1 MAARHGRKLDGMSAL
16 PGRHP
21 ATPVVPRLA
30 ELSFALEAALRD
42 RRPTPQ
48 PGPGRRAAVLV
59 LLYERHDEPHLLL
72 TKRSDELPSHPGQ
85 ISLPG
90 GVVEAH
96 DASERDAAL
105 RETEEEVGI
114 GRDGLRVIGE
124 LDDVHTMVSGF
135 IIHPFVGVLDR
146 PMVAVPSDAEVARII
161 HGRVA
166 DLLAADA
173 LLPPSPSVRELRYPL
188 AGEDVWGATARV
200 LRTLCGVTRAAL
212 GTAA

>member
-1 MAARHGRKLDGMSAL
+1 MTTR
-16 PGRHP
+16 PGRP
-21 ATPVVPRLA
+21 DDTPGVPPLA
-30 ELSFALEAALRD
+30 VLSTALEAALRD

-48 PGPGRRAAVLV
+48 QGPGRRAAVLV

-72 TKRSDELPSHPGQ
+72 TKRSDDLPSHPGQ

-114 GRDGLRVIGE
+114 GREGLRVIGE

-161 HGRVA
+161 HGRLA

-173 LLPPSPSVRELRYPL
+173 RLPPSPSVRELRYPL

-212 GTAA
+212 GAAA